1 MNFLQF
7 TFTLKYI
14 VKFQFQENEKSQ
26 TSEVEKL
33 KKEKKRSSQEK
44 LYVWTCAKIIK
55 PVTVSC
61 RVQNIINFSIVHS
74 FISMDQFN
82 FLLSLA
88 HLSSLRHP

>member
-33 KKEKKRSSQEK
+33 KKEKKEAVKKSYMSG
-44 LYVWTCAKIIK
+44 L
-55 PVTVSC
+55 
-61 RVQNIINFSIVHS
+61 VQK
-74 FISMDQFN
+74 
-82 FLLSLA
+82 
-88 HLSSLRHP
+88 